1 MTTPPSLRQ
10 RIRRIDLKSRRLV
23 QTSLAG
29 AYHSVYKGQ
38 GIAFVGVRPYAY
50 GDDVRAMDWRVT
62 ARTGE
67 PHIKQ
72 FVEERERVVFLL
84 VDASP
89 SVLFGTN
96 DYTKRDQ
103 VAELSVILAHSA
115 ILNQDRVGLLLFT
128 EQIEAYVPPRKG
140 RQHVQALSHRLLTHE
155 AQGQQTDIAQAL
167 TRLNR
172 LIRPGAIIFLLSDFL
187 AEPVSYASALAFTG
201 QRHDLIAVVFD
212 DPLERQLPSVGLLH
226 LQDAESGESHLVDTR
241 SARWQA
247 DFKRQRAKFLAERAA
262 VFKRARAAVVDVP
275 PDRDYA
281 RALQRFFHQQAL
293 RR

>member
-1 MTTPPSLRQ
+1 
-10 RIRRIDLKSRRLV
+10 
-23 QTSLAG
+23 
-29 AYHSVYKGQ
+29 
-38 GIAFVGVRPYAY
+38 VRPYAY

-96 DYTKRDQ
+96 DFTKRDQ

-115 ILNQDRVGLLLFT
+115 MLNQDRVGLLLFT
-128 EQIEAYVPPRKG
+128 DQIEAYLPPRKG
-140 RQHVQALSHRLLTHE
+140 RQHAQALSYRLLTHE

-167 TRLNR
+167 IRLNR

-247 DFKRQRAKFLAERAA
+247 DFKRQRTRFLAERAA

>member
-10 RIRRIDLKSRRLV
+10 RIRKIDLKSRRLV
-23 QTSLAG
+23 QTTLAG

-38 GIAFVGVRPYAY
+38 GLTFASVRPYTY

-89 SVLFGTN
+89 SVLFGTS
-96 DYTKRDQ
+96 DITKRDQ
-103 VAELSVILAHSA
+103 VAELSVILATSA
-115 ILNQDRVGLLLFT
+115 LLNQDRVGLMLFT
-128 EQIEAYVPPRKG
+128 DQIEAYQPPRKG
-140 RQHVQALSHRLLTHE
+140 RQHIQALTYRLLTHE
-155 AQGQQTDIAQAL
+155 AQGQQTDLALAL

-172 LIRPGAIIFLLSDFL
+172 LIRPAAIVFILSDFL
-187 AEPVSYASALAFTG
+187 SAPQSYASALAFTG
-201 QRHDLIAVVFD
+201 QRHDVIAIVFD
-212 DPLERQLPSVGLLH
+212 DPIERQLPNVGLLH
-226 LQDAESGESHLVDTR
+226 LQDAETAETHLVDTR

-247 DFKRQRAKFLAERAA
+247 DFQRQRAAFLAERAA

>member
-10 RIRRIDLKSRRLV
+10 RIRKIDLKSRRLV
-23 QTSLAG
+23 QTAFVG
-29 AYHSVYKGQ
+29 AYHSVYKGR
-38 GIAFVGVRPYAY
+38 GLTFVGVRPYAY

-62 ARTGE
+62 ARTSE
-67 PHIKQ
+67 PHIKL

-84 VDASP
+84 VDSSP

-96 DYTKRDQ
+96 DMTKRDQ
-103 VAELSVILAHSA
+103 VAELSMILAHSA

-128 EQIEAYVPPRKG
+128 DQIEAYVPPRKS
-140 RQHVQALSHRLLTHE
+140 RQHVQALTYRLLTHQP
-155 AQGQQTDIAQAL
+155 QGQQTDIAQAL

-172 LIRPGAIIFLLSDFL
+172 SLRPGAIIFILSDFL
-187 AEPVSYASALAFTG
+187 ADPQSYASALALTG
-201 QRHDLIAVVFD
+201 QRHDVIAVVFD
-212 DPLERQLPSVGLLH
+212 DPLERALPSVGLLH
-226 LQDAESGESHLVDTR
+226 LQDAETGESQIVDTG

-247 DFKRQRAKFLAERAA
+247 DFKRQRAKFLAQRAA

-275 PDRDYA
+275 PDRDYV